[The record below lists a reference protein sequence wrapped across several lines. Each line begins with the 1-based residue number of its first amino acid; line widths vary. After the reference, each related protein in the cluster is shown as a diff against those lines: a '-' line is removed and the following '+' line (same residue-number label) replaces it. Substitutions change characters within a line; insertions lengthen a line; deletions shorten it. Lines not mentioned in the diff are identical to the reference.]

1 MTKQFMKGIKR
12 TINPEDGVALLIVLW
27 VITLLMAL
35 VMSFSL
41 LTRTEANSTVFFRDG
56 VQKKFFAE
64 AAQERA
70 VMEINHRQTYKNQTV
85 VLAGNEV
92 VRIDGRPYDGVIGT
106 GRYVFRLFNESGKIN
121 LNTMST
127 RSGLT
132 LNNLLV
138 NLGIAKETADTIV
151 DSILDWIDTDDLRR
165 LNGAEND
172 YYQSLPNPYKAKNA
186 RLDTLEELLLIKGMS
201 PDILFGTKER
211 KGLINFVTVYSSNL
225 RVNINVAPKEVLMA
239 LPGITEDVVNAIIG
253 QRETVEFKSYQDIRA
268 ILGTSYSAIARLL
281 DMGEANI
288 YTIESVGFQREEKK
302 GYGIRAIVS
311 VESGGAPRFVYYKS
325 PAEIRE

>member
-1 MTKQFMKGIKR
+1 MKGLRKKLN
-12 TINPEDGVALLIVLW
+12 TEDGVALLIVLW
-27 VITLLMAL
+27 VITLLMVL
-35 VMSFSL
+35 VMSFSM

-64 AAQERA
+64 AALEKA
-70 VMEINHRQTYKNQTV
+70 TMEIYHRQTYKNQTV
-85 VLAGNEV
+85 ILEGNEV
-92 VRIDGRPYDGVIGT
+92 VRIDGRAYDGSIGT
-106 GRYVFRLFNESGKIN
+106 GRYIFRLFNESGKIN
-121 LNTMST
+121 LNTMGP
-127 RSGLT
+127 RSGVI

-138 NLGIAKETADTIV
+138 NLGIAKENADTIV
-151 DSILDWIDTDDLRR
+151 DSILDWIDTDDLHR
-165 LNGAEND
+165 LKGAESD

-211 KGLINFVTVYSSNL
+211 KGLMQFVTIYSPTM
-225 RVNINVAPKEVLMA
+225 RVNINAAPKEVLMS
-239 LPGITEDVVNAIIG
+239 LPGMTEDVVNKIIE
-253 QRETVEFKSYQDIRA
+253 QRESVEFKSAQDIQA
-268 ILGTSYSAIARLL
+268 ISGVDYPAIARLV
-281 DMGEANI
+281 DMSESSI

-311 VESGGAPRFVYYKS
+311 IESGTMPRFVYYKS